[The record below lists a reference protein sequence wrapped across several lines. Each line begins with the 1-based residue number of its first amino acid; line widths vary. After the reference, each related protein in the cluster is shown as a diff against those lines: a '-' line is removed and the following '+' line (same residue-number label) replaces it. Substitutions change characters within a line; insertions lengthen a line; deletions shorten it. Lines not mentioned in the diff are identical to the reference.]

1 MENGKILSL
10 QVSLQLHHNKLHQ
23 SIDKWILNVIPE
35 EIYNSM
41 NVVKIIKGKLHFNV
55 STQTVDSG
63 FRLEKRQDSEFNFH

>member
-55 STQTVDSG
+55 STQTVSLSNYIESLRAK
-63 FRLEKRQDSEFNFH
+63 RLYI